1 MLMSDFDIPG
11 SPTVRSVGRY
21 DENNAVAFRVISKL
35 VATLKTSDMF
45 THALTMN
52 YRSGYHDASA
62 SASVREV
69 NANGSFGDFVTVK
82 RDVASYTT
90 FDWQTRAQLRN
101 NLALTV
107 GVRNLFN
114 VNPPL
119 SLKEG
124 NGDQV
129 GYDGRYTDA
138 LGRTFYLTGSYN
150 F

>member
-1 MLMSDFDIPG
+1 MLMSDLEIPG

-35 VATLKTSDMF
+35 VATLKTSDVF

-52 YRSGYHDASA
+52 YRSGYHDARA
-62 SASVREV
+62 TVREV
-69 NANGSFGDFVTVK
+69 NADGSFGDFVTVK
-82 RDVASYTT
+82 REVSPYTT
-90 FDWQTRAQLRN
+90 FDWQTRAQLRK
-101 NLALTV
+101 NLAFTF

-114 VNPPL
+114 VSPPL

-138 LGRTFYLTGSYN
+138 LGRTIYVTGSYS